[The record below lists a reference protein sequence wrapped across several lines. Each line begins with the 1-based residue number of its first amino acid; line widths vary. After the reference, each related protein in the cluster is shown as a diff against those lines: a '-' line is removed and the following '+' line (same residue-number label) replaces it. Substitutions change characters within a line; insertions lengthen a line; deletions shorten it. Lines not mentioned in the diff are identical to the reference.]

1 MNNIENHAGINLSST
16 KLQIVEINFEN
27 EKYHLAN
34 VDEAYFSEPL
44 NLSKDK
50 ETKIAALVQAAYN
63 ELLIKKPLK
72 SSSVSFTLPFELFY
86 TMQVPFDNTLLYQ
99 DLIEEFR
106 WEFSILYPF
115 LNVKEL
121 AIQYIEVEKNDF
133 IPYNSAI
140 VLALPRK
147 YILFLQKFCVENNLQ
162 LRFID
167 NIHLASERAL
177 SLSDLFSKRGL
188 ILSVYFNNK
197 FLSIIYSFDGKPVY
211 LKVIPLNDAGEIPAH
226 LLNEINGKE
235 NFKINRNFIQS
246 AFITGEDIS
255 NTIIESLTKALGIN
269 FASFNPFEKITPQQ
283 KLFENK
289 YFTDRYFS
297 FSASAGIAYRLA

>member
-1 MNNIENHAGINLSST
+1 MNNIENHAGITLTST
-16 KLQIVEINFEN
+16 KLQIVELNFEN

-34 VDEAYFSEPL
+34 LDEAYFSEPL
-44 NLSKDK
+44 NFHKDK
-50 ETKIAALVQAAYN
+50 ETKMAALVQAAYN

-72 SSSVSFTLPFELFY
+72 CASVSFTLPFELFY
-86 TMQVPFDNTLLYQ
+86 TMQVPVDNTLLYQ

-106 WEFSILYPF
+106 WEFSVLYPF
-115 LNVKEL
+115 LNVNDL

-133 IPYNSAI
+133 TPFNTAI

-147 YILFLQKFCVENNLQ
+147 YILFLQKFCLENNLQ

-167 NIHLASERAL
+167 NMHLASERAL
-177 SLSDLFSKRGL
+177 SLSDLFAKKGL

-211 LKVIPLNDAGEIPAH
+211 LNVIPLNDAGEIPAH
-226 LLNEINGKE
+226 LLNEIKGKE
-235 NFKINRNFIQS
+235 NFKINRNLIQS

-255 NTIIESLTKALGIN
+255 ITIIDSLTKALGIS
-269 FASFNPFEKITPQQ
+269 FTSFNPFEKIKPIQ

-289 YFTDRYFS
+289 YFTDKYRS
-297 FSASAGIAYRLA
+297 FSPSAGIAYRLA